1 MEVGEK
7 LVQFGMDNNPPSI
20 VFGHS
25 SSDEITIGVAIAE
38 RSKSGAFSAFRRSE
52 AWKKLDNTG
61 DETTNGI
68 SLLEIESDVEPDVE
82 DVGDAKLCKFEL
94 NCGEQDGIV
103 CAPLCL
109 SLIPIPTIFELSSFL
124 ALRSRGTIGS
134 DSCIGE

>member
-7 LVQFGMDNNPPSI
+7 LVQFGIDNNPPSI
-20 VFGHS
+20 VFGNS
-25 SSDEITIGVAIAE
+25 DSDEITTGVAIAE
-38 RSKSGAFSAFRRSE
+38 RSKSGAFSAFRRSV

-61 DETTNGI
+61 DETTNGM
-68 SLLEIESDVEPDVE
+68 SLLEIEPDVE

-94 NCGEQDGIV
+94 DCGEQDGIV
-103 CAPLCL
+103 CTPLCL

-124 ALRSRGTIGS
+124 APRSRGTIGS